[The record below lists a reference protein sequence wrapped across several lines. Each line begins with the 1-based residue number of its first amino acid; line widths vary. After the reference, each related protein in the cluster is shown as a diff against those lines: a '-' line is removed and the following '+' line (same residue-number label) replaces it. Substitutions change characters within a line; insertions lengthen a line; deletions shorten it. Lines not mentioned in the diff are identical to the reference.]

1 MARRLIINA
10 DDFGLS
16 PQVNEAVE
24 QAHING
30 VLTSAT
36 LMTNMPHFK
45 EAVIIAKRLP
55 RLGVGVHLNLFQ
67 SKPVSDDLRVRC
79 LVDSAGNFRY
89 SPRAL
94 AFLAT
99 FCHEVRKAIKVEMSA
114 QIQRLIDSD
123 LHPTHLDSHKHI
135 HFFPA
140 IYPVVCA
147 LAKRFDIPAVRY
159 CREPAALSNVPW
171 PLSTPEGKRRA
182 TQLRKMAGYNRL
194 YDSEL
199 FRTEMT
205 YGLTHIGRIDT
216 NFFKAVSLY
225 TTTQTAELMTHPAT
239 SDDLADSGK
248 LFKMNRKAELEALCD
263 DRTKKYLHEGGIEL
277 IHYGQF
283 SV

>member
-10 DDFGLS
+10 DDFGCS

-24 QAHING
+24 RAHTKG

-36 LMTNMPHFK
+36 LMTNMADFAD
-45 EAVIIAKRLP
+45 AVAVAKRLP
-55 RLGVGVHLNLFQ
+55 RLGVGVHLNLFK
-67 SKPVSDDLRVRC
+67 SKPVSDDSRVQP
-79 LVDSAGNFRY
+79 LLDSDGSFRY
-89 SPRAL
+89 SLRTL
-94 AFLAT
+94 AFLSM
-99 FCHEVRKAIKVEMSA
+99 FSHGIRKAIKIEMAA
-114 QIQRLIDSD
+114 QIQRFIDSG

-140 IYPVVCA
+140 VYPIVCS
-147 LAKRFDIPAVRY
+147 LARLFKISAVRC

-171 PLSTPEGKRRA
+171 PMSTPEGKQGA
-182 TQLRKMAGYNRL
+182 KQLRKMAGFNRL

-199 FRTEMT
+199 FKTGMT

-225 TTTQTAELMTHPAT
+225 TTAQIAELMTHPAT
-239 SDDLADSGK
+239 SDDSADSGK
-248 LFKMNRKAELEALCD
+248 LFKLNRKAEFEALCD
-263 DRTKKYLHEGGIEL
+263 ERTKKYLHDAGIEL
-277 IHYGQF
+277 IHYGQL